1 MLFCIQKKPALATQ
15 SVNHLSSRGFTLI
28 EVITVLTLLAI
39 VAVVVITRA
48 GGTSMTVYADA
59 DRLVS
64 DLRYAQSLAMTHAY
78 NNAYNNGIVDQVT
91 VHITS
96 NGWRFDQ
103 NSTWRFADGEK
114 TKELKWAD
122 SISDATISFL
132 YPYGKLHAANNK
144 DITLTKGEKTITVT
158 VYAQTGYVEINQ

>member
-1 MLFCIQKKPALATQ
+1 M
-15 SVNHLSSRGFTLI
+15 NHLSSRGFTLI

-39 VAVVVITRA
+39 VAVVVITRT
-48 GGTSMTVYADA
+48 GGTSMTAYADA

-64 DLRYAQSLAMTHAY
+64 DLRYTQSLAMTHAY
-78 NNAYNNGIVDQVT
+78 NNAYYNGIVDQVT

-103 NSTWRFADGEK
+103 NTNWRFADGEK
-114 TKELKWAD
+114 TKELQWAD
-122 SISDATISFL
+122 SINGPSTISFS
-132 YPYGKLHAANNK
+132 YPYGRLDASNDKN
-144 DITLTKGEKTITVT
+144 ITLTKGEKTITVT